1 MIMSHTLVCLPGT
14 ITCFLPAI
22 AKPNFQKSII
32 LETPQQSADSFHWFT
47 ALGHSVDNIQV
58 VTLNPNQLTVDEE
71 QKGLD
76 GQYHGFSINEIVG
89 NQPPPANTN
98 QNPSATNGNGASPP
112 HQQVVDLN
120 VATTTLNKS
129 FAPKDHLGEGY
140 QLLANE
146 GENDTEEKK
155 ATTAVDPSSPE
166 STPDQNSDNNMKSEA
181 ELENDLED
189 RFGEGSFFFGN
200 NDSLQKVKGTDSD
213 NIDPVNSNVNNDK
226 NEDPGVDLDTR
237 KVEEKESSEKDP
249 KPEEES
255 APSDVDVEGLFGN
268 GR

>member
-1 MIMSHTLVCLPGT
+1 MSHTLLCLPGT

-22 AKPNFQKSII
+22 AKPNFQQSII
-32 LETPQQSADSFHWFT
+32 LEIPQQSADSFQWFT
-47 ALGHSVDNIQV
+47 ALGNSVDNIQV

-98 QNPSATNGNGASPP
+98 QNPSGTTP

-146 GENDTEEKK
+146 GENGTEEKG
-155 ATTAVDPSSPE
+155 ATTAVNPSSPKP
-166 STPDQNSDNNMKSEA
+166 TPDQNSDNNMKSEA

-200 NDSLQKVKGTDSD
+200 NDSLQKVKGSDSD
-213 NIDPVNSNVNNDK
+213 NTDPVNSNVNTDK
-226 NEDPGVDLDTR
+226 NEDPGVDLETR
-237 KVEEKESSEKDP
+237 KVEEKESSDKDP
-249 KPEEES
+249 KQEEES
-255 APSDVDVEGLFGN
+255 APPDVDVEGLFGN

>member
-1 MIMSHTLVCLPGT
+1 M
-14 ITCFLPAI
+14 
-22 AKPNFQKSII
+22 
-32 LETPQQSADSFHWFT
+32 
-47 ALGHSVDNIQV
+47 
-58 VTLNPNQLTVDEE
+58 DEE

-146 GENDTEEKK
+146 EENDTEEKK

-166 STPDQNSDNNMKSEA
+166 STPYQNSDNNMKSEA

-200 NDSLQKVKGTDSD
+200 NDSLQKVKETDSD

-237 KVEEKESSEKDP
+237 KVEEKESSDKDP
-249 KPEEES
+249 KLEMES